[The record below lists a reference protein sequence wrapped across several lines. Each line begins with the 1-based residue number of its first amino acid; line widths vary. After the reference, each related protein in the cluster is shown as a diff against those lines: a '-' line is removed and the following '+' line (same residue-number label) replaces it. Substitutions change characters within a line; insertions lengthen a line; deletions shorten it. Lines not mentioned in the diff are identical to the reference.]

1 MTKQLKRAV
10 SPTRTATSFG
20 SNSNLGKEA
29 ICNLAAR
36 LMIVPTDGLVAEHW
50 YSPSSGLS
58 FRVCWTLVK
67 CSEPLAST
75 DLINKR

>member
-1 MTKQLKRAV
+1 MTNQLKRPV
-10 SPTRTATSFG
+10 FPTHTATPFG
-20 SNSNLGKEA
+20 PNSNLGKEA